1 MARGGLRSTTRNA
14 EASGDQVSS
23 LVIWGL
29 CERRHCTRWHEVVPC
44 QGNPQPLQPIVFTS
58 GCRSPSQGCLC
69 LRLIVV
75 IHVDLAGNIA
85 GGWLNSRT

>member
-1 MARGGLRSTTRNA
+1 VARGALRSTTHPRLA
-14 EASGDQVSS
+14 ACDM
-23 LVIWGL
+23 GL
-29 CERRHCTRWHEVVPC
+29 CEGRRCTYWREVVPC

-85 GGWLNSRT
+85 GGWLNSRK